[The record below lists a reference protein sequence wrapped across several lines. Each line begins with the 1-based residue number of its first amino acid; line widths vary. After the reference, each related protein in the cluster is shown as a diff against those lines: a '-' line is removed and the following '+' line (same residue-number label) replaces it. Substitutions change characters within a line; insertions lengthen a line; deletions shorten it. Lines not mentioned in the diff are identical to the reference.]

1 MIVMMQPMDH
11 DVDERMRTAH
21 TDADTKLANVMTMMM
36 MMMMMMM
43 NVFMLMNTMPI
54 MVMVMMMQHRRW

>member
-36 MMMMMMM
+36 MM

>member
-36 MMMMMMM
+36 MMMM

>member
-36 MMMMMMM
+36 MMMMM

>member
-36 MMMMMMM
+36 MMM